1 MGKNRAYEKL
11 LRAIK
16 DYNQNNEEQIDLQN
30 EVMQNMSKKNREE
43 FAKLYEE
50 QNNQEQQEQ

>member
-1 MGKNRAYEKL
+1 MEQQKAYEKL

-16 DYNQNNEEQIDLQN
+16 DYNANNTEQIDLHN

-43 FAKLYEE
+43 FAKIYEQQE
-50 QNNQEQQEQ
+50 QQNNQE

>member
-1 MGKNRAYEKL
+1 MEQRKSYEKL

-16 DYNQNNEEQIDLQN
+16 DYNQNNEEQIDLHN
-30 EVMQNMSKKNREE
+30 EVMSNMSKKNREE

-50 QNNQEQQEQ
+50 QNQQEQQG